1 MSANWGLSVVVVVV
15 AGAVAGHG
23 DGGEAAGAGA
33 EPGDASPVLRL
44 LRGGEGGWWRRA
56 LRAHWP
62 LSTAPIRTSALPPI
76 RLAPPSLTAPPE
88 AGRLVGDGGR
98 MAPPPPCGE
107 RSASAPCGGCTG
119 TTPVVGRRAH
129 AGAAAHG
136 RDADGRACSAAG
148 ELDAR
153 RGGGAV
159 VRGGED
165 GPLGRLVAV
174 AAAAMG
180 DRRSRVDW
188 EQWRREEERAVF
200 VLPGWWFWQ
209 TERKWFWRLFIGTG
223 WGSSVIY
230 CRLGG
235 GPGELVR
242 AGVKEWWLGQVN

>member
-1 MSANWGLSVVVVVV
+1 MSQLVEMSANWGLSVVVVVV

-44 LRGGEGGWWRRA
+44 LRGGEGDGGGESPPRPLAA
-56 LRAHWP
+56 LHGADPHH
-62 LSTAPIRTSALPPI
+62 ALPPI

-88 AGRLVGDGGR
+88 AGGLVGDGGEDAR
-98 MAPPPPCGE
+98 RRLVVNAPLLLLVEAAPE
-107 RSASAPCGGCTG
+107 RPR
-119 TTPVVGRRAH
+119 VVGRRAH

-165 GPLGRLVAV
+165 GPARPPRGR
-174 AAAAMG
+174 
-180 DRRSRVDW
+180 RRCRHGRSP
-188 EQWRREEERAVF
+188 ESGG
-200 VLPGWWFWQ
+200 L
-209 TERKWFWRLFIGTG
+209 
-223 WGSSVIY
+223 GSSGDERRRGRFLCFRV
-230 CRLGG
+230 GG
-235 GPGELVR
+235 FGKLSGNGFGGYL
-242 AGVKEWWLGQVN
+242 